1 METRMLM
8 HMIKL
13 LGLPDSKDRIIMKQ
27 QFRTAKT
34 KTITRTV
41 IISFGILESRTPFL
55 EMSLER
61 RYSTFPRI
69 KLQRATTK

>member
-1 METRMLM
+1 
-8 HMIKL
+8 MIRL

-34 KTITRTV
+34 KTITRMV
-41 IISFGILESRTPFL
+41 IISFRILESRTPLL

-61 RYSTFPRI
+61 RYSTFPLM
-69 KLQRATTK
+69 KLQRAATK

>member
-1 METRMLM
+1 
-8 HMIKL
+8 MIKL
-13 LGLPDSKDRIIMKQ
+13 LRLPDSKDRIIMKQ

-41 IISFGILESRTPFL
+41 IISFGILESRTPLL

-61 RYSTFPRI
+61 RYSTFPLI
-69 KLQRATTK
+69 KLQRSTTK

>member
-1 METRMLM
+1 
-8 HMIKL
+8 MIKL
-13 LGLPDSKDRIIMKQ
+13 LGLPNSKDRIIMKQ

-41 IISFGILESRTPFL
+41 IISFGILESRTPLL

-61 RYSTFPRI
+61 RYSTFPLI

>member
-1 METRMLM
+1 
-8 HMIKL
+8 MIRL

-41 IISFGILESRTPFL
+41 IISFGILESRTPLL

-61 RYSTFPRI
+61 RYSTFPLI